1 MTEHSPRTCLIINPT
16 AGQKVGLT
24 TNALGLDD
32 IRALL
37 DRHGIDAEIMCTER
51 AGHGTELARQ
61 AVRDS
66 YELVI
71 AAGGDGTVGE
81 VAEGLVG
88 SRAVLGVLP
97 LGSVMNVARMLGIP
111 RDLDQA
117 AQVIKERRVT
127 RIDVG
132 RARAQAKTAFF
143 MEAAGIGIDAG
154 LFAYFNQLDRG
165 NWRSL
170 KPLFTFMWRYR
181 PRRVTVRLDGRP
193 RRYRAMMVT
202 VANGPYLGAALTLAP
217 DAQLDDHQFDVQIFT
232 GFSKFEFVRHML
244 SIMGGRRVYNPKVQS
259 FRARTV
265 EIEPR
270 KPMMAHADSQ
280 PLGTTPARFEIVP
293 SALSVIVGGEPGC
306 LPALRRQPEP
316 AAVADEPVAAVVE
329 RAAS

>member
-1 MTEHSPRTCLIINPT
+1 MTDTALRTCLIINPT

-24 TNALGLDD
+24 TNALGLED

-37 DRHGIDAEIMCTER
+37 ERHEIDADVLCTER
-51 AGHGTELARQ
+51 AGHGTELAQQ
-61 AVRDS
+61 AARDG

-88 SRAVLGVLP
+88 TSAVLGVLP

-117 AQVIKERRVT
+117 AQVIKDRRVA

-132 RARAQAKTAFF
+132 RARTQAKTAFF

-170 KPLFTFMWRYR
+170 KPLFKFMWRYR
-181 PRRVTVRLDGRP
+181 PRRVTVRLDGLP

-232 GFSKFEFVRHML
+232 EFSKFEFLRHL
-244 SIMGGRRVYNPKVQS
+244 LAIMGGRRVYNPKVQS
-259 FRARTV
+259 FRARRV

-306 LPALRRQPEP
+306 LPALMRQPEP
-316 AAVADEPVAAVVE
+316 AIATPAPAAVKE